1 MKNHELDELRFG
13 ATEVENH
20 YIDEYMAGR
29 LSRSALLKLGTGIG
43 MSVPLLGMFGGAAAY
58 ARTTTP
64 ANAKAGGNLRAGT
77 LKPAIAVD
85 PVTSATQAVLST
97 TGITGE
103 YLVYVDP
110 ATGTLKPEIATAWKT
125 PDGKGKSWVFTIR
138 PGVKFHDGSD
148 LTADDVVAT
157 FKRLADPANNS
168 AALSGLKDVGGPD
181 VFVKTGPLEM
191 TVNPT
196 APNPSL
202 PFLIGSP
209 LSQAVVLPVTHNLR
223 PDEEAVPGT

>member
-64 ANAKAGGNLRAGT
+64 ASAKAGGTLRVGT

-85 PVTSATQAVLST
+85 PITSLTQAVLST
-97 TGITGE
+97 TGIAGE

-110 ATGTLKPEIATAWKT
+110 QAGVLKPEIATAWKT
-125 PDGKGKSWVFTIR
+125 PDGKGKTWQDPDYMKFFNDGEVNYPYLSHGVRTGADRGGHRRRLARR
-138 PGVKFHDGSD
+138 PG
-148 LTADDVVAT
+148 
-157 FKRLADPANNS
+157 PAGVDHRDAQGRS
-168 AALSGLKDVGGPD
+168 RVPRGLRQGQVQPRSRQ
-181 VFVKTGPLEM
+181 P
-191 TVNPT
+191 
-196 APNPSL
+196 
-202 PFLIGSP
+202 
-209 LSQAVVLPVTHNLR
+209 
-223 PDEEAVPGT
+223 